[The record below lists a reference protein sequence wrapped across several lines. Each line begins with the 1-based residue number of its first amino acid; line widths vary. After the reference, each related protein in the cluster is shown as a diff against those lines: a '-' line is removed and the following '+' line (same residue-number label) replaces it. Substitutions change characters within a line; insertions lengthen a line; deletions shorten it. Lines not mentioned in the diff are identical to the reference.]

1 MSLPTEEDI
10 NPQGDSYDG
19 AYAVKH
25 FLGKT
30 REEIT
35 REWAEHGHYY
45 EEDLNAMGDRA
56 FCFYLPAVVDYITTS
71 GNQDGD
77 ALSDLCLVIETR
89 LAYHHAE
96 TRPAFSQ
103 ILRLADYALAHAE
116 DFGGFA
122 DDLFGNLRPRLLAIR
137 KKCAEPDAPRN
148 GGPAEPSGNVRFGG
162 GPPSVS

>member
-77 ALSDLCLVIETR
+77 ALSDLCLVIESR
-89 LAYHHAE
+89 LAYHYAA

-103 ILRLADYALAHAE
+103 ILRFADYALAHAA

-122 DDLFGNLRPRLLAIR
+122 DDLFGDLRPRLLAIR
-137 KKCAEPDAPRN
+137 KKCAEPP
-148 GGPAEPSGNVRFGG
+148 GPA
-162 GPPSVS
+162 